1 MKVWRSWVFF
11 GGCILVALLAL
22 TWVTSV
28 VLGLEDTER
37 EATQRA
43 ILEENTR
50 LALWRVDS
58 VMSAFIVSEGAR
70 PHFAYQSFYPAQLA
84 LSRDSK
90 LYQQGTI
97 LVPSRLL
104 GQSGEHVWLHFQSE
118 GDGQLS
124 SPQVPTGFM
133 CDVAEQSN
141 YAPSDS
147 IEAYTKRL
155 KQLGDFF
162 KHDELLKK
170 LGAGEAFFEKGS
182 SYYELNLKP
191 SPENQGQVV
200 DQQSARYD
208 TSNYTPVNQERRSKQ
223 ELGARAFNNRWSQ
236 RQQKANKIQGN
247 SIPKP
252 DRERGQILAENER
265 SSIEEGVMQAVW
277 MGDHL
282 LLARRVK
289 MGEKVVI
296 QGCWLDWKNLK
307 SEFVKSLAD
316 LLPDVDLHKSTAL
329 SESSRR
335 MASIPV
341 ELTAGPLPIDPGP
354 TTSPRAVSLGIAWGA
369 CLIAALAL
377 GILLKG
383 LLTLS
388 ERRGAFVSAVTH
400 EMRTP
405 LTTFRVYTEMLSEGM
420 VPTEEKRTKYLKTLK
435 READRLGHL
444 VNNVLAFSRLEGGRG
459 ETQREE
465 MTLIDLFERSSRS
478 LPDVADRVNVP
489 LTLHKD
495 GLPENQL
502 IKVDA
507 SGVEQILV
515 NLVDNACKYG
525 KSEIDPQIT
534 LTMAVK
540 NRELTLTVSDN
551 GPGVLKSD
559 RRRIFTP
566 FFKSATEA
574 AHSAPGVGL
583 GLALSQRLAKQM
595 GGRLEMSSKDG
606 VGAAFTLSLPL

>member
-11 GGCILVALLAL
+11 GGCILVALVAL

-28 VLGLEDTER
+28 VLRLEETER

-104 GQSGEHVWLHFQSE
+104 AQSGEHVWLHFQSDK
-118 GDGQLS
+118 DGKLS

-147 IEAYTKRL
+147 IEEYTKRL
-155 KQLGDFF
+155 AQLETFY
-162 KHDELLKK
+162 KHEELLKK
-170 LGAGEAFFEKGS
+170 LGAGEAFFEKGA

-191 SPENQGQVV
+191 APVAREQETS
-200 DQQSARYD
+200 DQQRGSYG
-208 TSNYTPVNQERRSKQ
+208 TSNYTPENQARRSKQ

-236 RQQKANKIQGN
+236 MQQRANKVPEPEGQTRRE
-247 SIPKP
+247 SPLLVE
-252 DRERGQILAENER
+252 RER
-265 SSIEEGVMQAVW
+265 STIEEGVMQALW
-277 MGDHL
+277 LGDQL

-296 QGCWLDWKNLK
+296 QGCWLDWKSLK
-307 SEFVKSLAD
+307 AELARSLID
-316 LLPDVDLHKSTAL
+316 LLPDVDLRKAEES

-341 ELTAGPLPIDPGP
+341 ELSSGQLPIDPGP

-377 GILLKG
+377 GILLRG
-383 LLTLS
+383 LLSLS

-420 VPTEEKRTKYLKTLK
+420 VPSEEKRTKYLKTLK

-459 ETQREE
+459 RAQREE
-465 MTLIDLFERSSRS
+465 MTLSELFERTHRS
-478 LPDVADRVNVP
+478 LPDVAARVNIP
-489 LTLHKD
+489 LTFHTD

-502 IKVDA
+502 IHADA
-507 SGVEQILV
+507 SAIEQILV

-525 KSEIDPQIT
+525 KSEKDPEIK

-540 NRELTLTVSDN
+540 GRDLLVTVSDN
-551 GPGVLKSD
+551 GPGILKSD

-583 GLALSQRLAKQM
+583 GLALSQRLARQM
-595 GGRLEMSSKDG
+595 GGRLEITSKDG
-606 VGAAFTLSLPL
+606 EGAAFTLSLPLS